1 MKRLPF
7 YFWVSLALASCQGG
21 KEAVNQA
28 LPVIDM
34 NEDYPEKEIVL
45 QDIADISYIPLETND
60 EFLFD
65 GSVEVVT
72 DQYVITKGHRGNDVC
87 FFSRQGKALN
97 RIHRVGNGPGEYKDI
112 GSIDVNP
119 ANGELYLKEMNRQ
132 QIHVYS
138 LDGKFKHSFTFPEGK
153 RMSRMCLF
161 SPDYLIAEQE
171 SKVPDDQDANF
182 YPYLL
187 VSTRDGHLDSL
198 DYVQKRNILVK
209 LIVNAENH
217 SYAYLL
223 EPSLIRNGSR
233 FYIGNPDSDT
243 LFAMNP
249 DRTLEPLL
257 VRTPSHSE
265 EGNKYGLFLRGAAV
279 AYFFLTKQP
288 MEVPMNS
295 IESFDLKSEEW
306 LYDCRTQEVC
316 RYLLKNKDD
325 ASKRVEGIMFF
336 CYPEDCGLAVLKS
349 EDLMD
354 AYEAGQL
361 SGELKEIAA
370 GLKADDNP
378 VLMLIHFKK

>member
-138 LDGKFKHSFTFPEGK
+138 LDGKFKHSFTFPVH
-153 RMSRMCLF
+153 R
-161 SPDYLIAEQE
+161 I
-171 SKVPDDQDANF
+171 
-182 YPYLL
+182 
-187 VSTRDGHLDSL
+187 
-198 DYVQKRNILVK
+198 
-209 LIVNAENH
+209 
-217 SYAYLL
+217 
-223 EPSLIRNGSR
+223 
-233 FYIGNPDSDT
+233 
-243 LFAMNP
+243 
-249 DRTLEPLL
+249 
-257 VRTPSHSE
+257 
-265 EGNKYGLFLRGAAV
+265 
-279 AYFFLTKQP
+279 
-288 MEVPMNS
+288 
-295 IESFDLKSEEW
+295 
-306 LYDCRTQEVC
+306 
-316 RYLLKNKDD
+316 
-325 ASKRVEGIMFF
+325 
-336 CYPEDCGLAVLKS
+336 
-349 EDLMD
+349 
-354 AYEAGQL
+354 
-361 SGELKEIAA
+361 
-370 GLKADDNP
+370 
-378 VLMLIHFKK
+378 

>member
-7 YFWVSLALASCQGG
+7 YFWASLALASCQGG

-265 EGNKYGLFLRGAAV
+265 EGNKYGLFLRGAAG

-295 IESFDLKSEEW
+295 IESLDLKSEEW

-325 ASKRVEGIMFF
+325 A
-336 CYPEDCGLAVLKS
+336 
-349 EDLMD
+349 
-354 AYEAGQL
+354 
-361 SGELKEIAA
+361 
-370 GLKADDNP
+370 
-378 VLMLIHFKK
+378 

>member
-1 MKRLPF
+1 M
-7 YFWVSLALASCQGG
+7 
-21 KEAVNQA
+21 
-28 LPVIDM
+28 
-34 NEDYPEKEIVL
+34 
-45 QDIADISYIPLETND
+45 
-60 EFLFD
+60 
-65 GSVEVVT
+65 
-72 DQYVITKGHRGNDVC
+72 
-87 FFSRQGKALN
+87 
-97 RIHRVGNGPGEYKDI
+97 
-112 GSIDVNP
+112 
-119 ANGELYLKEMNRQ
+119 
-132 QIHVYS
+132 
-138 LDGKFKHSFTFPEGK
+138 
-153 RMSRMCLF
+153 
-161 SPDYLIAEQE
+161 
-171 SKVPDDQDANF
+171 
-182 YPYLL
+182 
-187 VSTRDGHLDSL
+187 
-198 DYVQKRNILVK
+198 
-209 LIVNAENH
+209 
-217 SYAYLL
+217 
-223 EPSLIRNGSR
+223 IRNGSR

-265 EGNKYGLFLRGAAV
+265 EGNKYGLFLRGAAG

-295 IESFDLKSEEW
+295 IESLDLKSEEW

-378 VLMLIHFKK
+378 VLMLFHFKK

>member
-7 YFWVSLALASCQGG
+7 YFWASLALASCQGG

-161 SPDYLIAEQE
+161 SPDYLIADL
-171 SKVPDDQDANF
+171 VG
-182 YPYLL
+182 LL
-187 VSTRDGHLDSL
+187 HIDF
-198 DYVQKRNILVK
+198 K
-209 LIVNAENH
+209 
-217 SYAYLL
+217 AYL
-223 EPSLIRNGSR
+223 
-233 FYIGNPDSDT
+233 T
-243 LFAMNP
+243 
-249 DRTLEPLL
+249 
-257 VRTPSHSE
+257 
-265 EGNKYGLFLRGAAV
+265 
-279 AYFFLTKQP
+279 
-288 MEVPMNS
+288 
-295 IESFDLKSEEW
+295 
-306 LYDCRTQEVC
+306 
-316 RYLLKNKDD
+316 
-325 ASKRVEGIMFF
+325 
-336 CYPEDCGLAVLKS
+336 
-349 EDLMD
+349 
-354 AYEAGQL
+354 
-361 SGELKEIAA
+361 
-370 GLKADDNP
+370 
-378 VLMLIHFKK
+378 